1 MARRVVIAPP
11 PISALCKMNRVHRE
25 EALVPVSTTPSLWL
39 VTIHPR
45 PKPAL
50 LYSHCKAIRT
60 VETAH
65 SADSFIVTNIS
76 FSVSIYKIR

>member
-1 MARRVVIAPP
+1 M
-11 PISALCKMNRVHRE
+11 
-25 EALVPVSTTPSLWL
+25 STTPSLWL